1 MTLRLR
7 PTVVYELPERADF
20 SASLTDKGGATSI
33 FVPGTTN
40 LAPGMRVDLGV
51 LFVDGPRNFSTRGI
65 VRWKRESMGH
75 VLPPGLAI
83 ELAQHDEPTRDLI
96 LSYVRGKNVEW
107 KDRRDRRLPVM
118 HAVSFATGD
127 FVTTE
132 VTEDLSKSG
141 AFLTSSK
148 LLEPGA
154 EIDIKLKPE
163 GELFSLRF
171 YGEVLWNS
179 KARGG
184 IAVRFAFPNPH
195 AKSRF
200 EAFIDRLTEQV
211 DQSLEVHG
219 PQGRL

>member
-7 PTVVYELPERADF
+7 PTVILKLPERRDF
-20 SASLTDKGGATSI
+20 TRSLIDRDGVTSI
-33 FVPGTTN
+33 FLPGTTN

-51 LFVDGPRNFSTRGI
+51 LFVDGPRNFSTRGT
-65 VRWKRESMGH
+65 VRWKRDSQAH
-75 VLPPGLAI
+75 ALPAGLAV

-96 LSYVRGKNVEW
+96 LTYVRGRNVDL

-118 HAVSFATGD
+118 HALSFATGE
-127 FVTTE
+127 FVANE

-141 AFLTSSK
+141 AFLSSDK
-148 LLEPGA
+148 MLAPGT

-163 GELFSLRF
+163 GELFALRF
-171 YGEVLWNS
+171 YSEVVWNS

-195 AKSRF
+195 AKTRF
-200 EAFIDRLTEQV
+200 EAFVDRLDEQV
-211 DQSLEVHG
+211 NQSLEIHG

>member
-7 PTVVYELPERADF
+7 PTLIFKLPERKDF
-20 SASLTDKGGATSI
+20 SASLVDRDGVTSI

-51 LFVDGPRNFSTRGI
+51 LFVDGPRNFTTRGV
-65 VRWKRESMGH
+65 VRWKRESLGH
-75 VLPPGLAI
+75 VLPPGLGV
-83 ELAQHDEPTRDLI
+83 ELASHDEPTRDLI
-96 LSYVRGKNVEW
+96 LTYVRGKNVEL

-118 HAVSFATGD
+118 HAVSFASGD
-127 FVTTE
+127 FVTNE

-148 LLEPGA
+148 MLEPGT

-163 GELFSLRF
+163 GELFALRF
-171 YGEVLWNS
+171 YGEVVWNS
-179 KARGG
+179 KPRGG

-195 AKSRF
+195 AKTRF
-200 EAFIDRLTEQV
+200 ETFVDRLSERV
-211 DQSLEVHG
+211 DQALEVHG

>member
-7 PTVVYELPERADF
+7 PTLVYKLPERRDF
-20 SASLTDKGGATSI
+20 NGALMDREGVTSI

-51 LFVDGPRNFSTRGI
+51 LFVDGPRNFSTRGV
-65 VRWKRESMGH
+65 VRWKRESLGH
-75 VLPPGLAI
+75 TLPAGLAV
-83 ELAQHDEPTRDLI
+83 ELANHDEPTRDLI
-96 LSYVRGKNVEW
+96 LSYVRGQDVSFKE
-107 KDRRDRRLPVM
+107 RRERRLPIM
-118 HAVSFATGD
+118 HPVSFASGD
-127 FVTTE
+127 FITNE

-141 AFLTSSK
+141 AFLSCGRM
-148 LLEPGA
+148 LDPGT

-163 GELFSLRF
+163 GELFALRF
-171 YGEVLWNS
+171 YGQVVWHS

-195 AKSRF
+195 AKTRF
-200 EAFIDRLTEQV
+200 ESFVDRLTDQV
-211 DQSLEVHG
+211 DQQLEVHG